1 MPCPIGRK
9 NVDKPA
15 ARGYDSTVKG
25 ENKPV
30 NHIGL
35 KLADGSFYP
44 VLEEGVSG
52 RKRLVLT
59 TVRDNQDTVQ
69 IDLYRGEGARADQ
82 AEYIGTLSVENIQ
95 AAPSTEPDV
104 ELIVSTDGEGAVE
117 ASAVDLPGGQ
127 RKHLSL
133 QLGPPGIDGSRELD
147 LEGVGTSA
155 SVKHDTDEQLL
166 TGETYPIG
174 PEDRR
179 KEHLHRRRRRPLL
192 LVAFVVLALVLIA
205 AIAFVVFRSLDGQ
218 RVPPLFG
225 ARARTEESVPEA
237 GTAEPGEEGLSSL
250 PEAAKGQSDAQQLA
264 GQERAAGQ
272 GDSAASV
279 PAVSADGGS
288 GSAPAA
294 VAPEGQKK
302 NVVPTPTGG
311 AWYDIKRGDT
321 LWDIAATYYRNPW
334 LYPRIARANKI
345 ANPDLIFAGS
355 KLFIPEL

>member
-1 MPCPIGRK
+1 
-9 NVDKPA
+9 V
-15 ARGYDSTVKG
+15 G
-25 ENKPV
+25 ENKPE

-69 IDLYRGEGARADQ
+69 IDLYRGQGARAEE

-95 AAPSTEPDV
+95 SAPTSEPDV
-104 ELIVSTDGEGAVE
+104 ELIVSADGEGAVE
-117 ASAVDLPGGQ
+117 ASAMDLPAGE

-133 QLGPPGIDGSRELD
+133 QLGPPGTGVDQELD
-147 LEGVGTSA
+147 LDRVGTEA
-155 SVKHDTDEQLL
+155 SVKRDSDEALL

-225 ARARTEESVPEA
+225 GRGGAEESGLEA
-237 GTAEPGEEGLSSL
+237 GSGGQEAQSL
-250 PEAAKGQSDAQQLA
+250 PGPVDEATGQSDAEGLVEQDL
-264 GQERAAGQ
+264 AAGQ
-272 GDSAASV
+272 A
-279 PAVSADGGS
+279 GS
-288 GSAPAA
+288 GLSGAA
-294 VAPEGQKK
+294 VAGYGAAAPEEQKK
-302 NVVPTPTGG
+302 NTPSAPTGG